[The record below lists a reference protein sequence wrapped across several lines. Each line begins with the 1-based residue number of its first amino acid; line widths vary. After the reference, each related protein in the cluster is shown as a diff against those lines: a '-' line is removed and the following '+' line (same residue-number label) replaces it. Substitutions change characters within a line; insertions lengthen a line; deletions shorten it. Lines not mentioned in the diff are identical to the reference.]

1 MIQFASSFAVG
12 AGRLDGN
19 GTGSSGGVVA
29 GSKFARVPSAPV
41 SPTAWARSSETCASA
56 SSVLILLEA
65 GMFAAEFAVILRTD
79 GNGTGSSGGVVAA
92 SKFARS
98 PLSTPFLKPLGTLL

>member
-56 SSVLILLEA
+56 SSVLILEA
-65 GMFAAEFAVILRTD
+65 GMFAAEFAAILRT
-79 GNGTGSSGGVVAA
+79 VAA
-92 SKFARS
+92 SAMMAPS
-98 PLSTPFLKPLGTLL
+98 GATS